1 MGAAGWYMS
10 GPTVLP
16 LAADTGAGEL
26 GAVNVLLAHQK
37 TNLLLY
43 SFAAGFLF
51 LLGIALFA
59 FLTVHGAIKEI
70 GAALGNF
77 LTFISG
83 LLPTSGVI
91 SSNNRIGELEAA
103 KVLIAKVSM
112 SSNEQELLRE
122 LLKK

>member
-1 MGAAGWYMS
+1 
-10 GPTVLP
+10 
-16 LAADTGAGEL
+16 
-26 GAVNVLLAHQK
+26 VNVLLAHQK